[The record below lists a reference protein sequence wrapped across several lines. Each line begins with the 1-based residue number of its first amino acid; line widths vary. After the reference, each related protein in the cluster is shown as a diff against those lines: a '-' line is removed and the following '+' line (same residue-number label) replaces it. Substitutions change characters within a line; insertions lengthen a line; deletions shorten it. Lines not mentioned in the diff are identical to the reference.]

1 MTSSIFRY
9 RRYPA
14 ATLSMIFAA
23 LLGSCATP
31 MPLES
36 DPASAG
42 SPETM
47 PGRLQVTARVNG
59 RVQPDPTIAKPL
71 VQHIVERPPAGP
83 VPFENFAGEDGAV
96 SLNYVDADIRQIVRL
111 VLGDILKLNYSIEPG
126 VMGTVSIH
134 TSQPLRRDA
143 LLSTLEGLIE
153 QIGGTMT
160 FSNGIFRIGLAGDE
174 TKVPAFVAGANLGA
188 GSQVVTLRYA
198 SAQQLVAMLRPYV
211 GDAARMSA
219 DPGRNLLI
227 VSGTA
232 SARQNIIDLV
242 RVFDVDY
249 LAGQSYALFAAKSGD
264 PAKLIADLTA
274 ALQLSGDSPLSGA
287 IRLVAIEEASAVMVI
302 TQQPAYL
309 NRVAGLIAELER
321 VREDSGRQIHVYYL
335 KNTDA
340 ANVQPVLQRAV
351 NPPTGGATGEIAPG
365 ELPPTAAPARVT
377 SPADSF
383 MIAGIAL
390 QGANSGQM
398 APGAVNVGQQ
408 QQQPRSTEPQGDL
421 QQEANGANAR
431 GPQIIADRTNNAL
444 LVVATE
450 GEYATIEA
458 AIRKLDILPLQVLIE
473 ATIAEVTLN
482 DSLQY
487 GTQYYLLNGDTQAT
501 LSNAQSFTAT
511 PIDPTMPLTN
521 AQLFPG
527 TLAPNFPGFA
537 FARAV
542 GNQQFAIQAL
552 KKITDVEIISAPK
565 LLVLDNQL
573 ATLQVGQLVPTITQ
587 SATSVITS
595 GAPVVNNVQYQATG
609 VILTVTPRINS
620 GGLVTLDIQQ
630 EVSDVV
636 PTTTSSIDSPTFQQ
650 RKIQTKVVIQDG
662 ETVSL
667 AGLISDKRSKENTG
681 IPILQEIPLLGPLFS
696 TRTNSTTRT
705 ELLILLTP
713 RVVYDSRDARALT
726 DELRRKLEP
735 SRLVP

>member
-1 MTSSIFRY
+1 M
-9 RRYPA
+9 
-14 ATLSMIFAA
+14 
-23 LLGSCATP
+23 
-31 MPLES
+31 
-36 DPASAG
+36 
-42 SPETM
+42 
-47 PGRLQVTARVNG
+47 
-59 RVQPDPTIAKPL
+59 
-71 VQHIVERPPAGP
+71 
-83 VPFENFAGEDGAV
+83 
-96 SLNYVDADIRQIVRL
+96 
-111 VLGDILKLNYSIEPG
+111 
-126 VMGTVSIH
+126 
-134 TSQPLRRDA
+134 
-143 LLSTLEGLIE
+143 STLEGLLE
-153 QIGGTMT
+153 QVGATIT
-160 FSNGIFRIGLAGDE
+160 FNNGIFRIGLAGDE
-174 TKVPAFVAGANLGA
+174 AKVPALVADANLGA

-198 SAQQLVAMLRPYV
+198 SAQQLVTMLRPYV
-211 GDAARMSA
+211 GDAARMNA
-219 DPGRNLLI
+219 DPNRNVLI
-227 VSGTA
+227 LSGTA

-264 PAKLIADLTA
+264 PQKLITDLTA
-274 ALQLSGDSPLSGA
+274 ALQLTGDSPLAGA

-309 NRVAGLIAELER
+309 NRVAGLIAELDR
-321 VREDSGRQIHVYYL
+321 VRQDTGRQIHVYYL

-351 NPPTGGATGEIAPG
+351 NPPAGGAIGEIAPG
-365 ELPPTAAPARVT
+365 ELPPTATPARVT
-377 SPADSF
+377 TPQSSF
-383 MIAGIAL
+383 GFAGMAG

-398 APGAVNVGQQ
+398 APGATNVGQQ
-408 QQQPRSTEPQGDL
+408 QQPTPPAGPEADL
-421 QQEANGANAR
+421 PQEANGANAR

-444 LVVATE
+444 LIVATE

-458 AIRKLDILPLQVLIE
+458 AIRKLDILPMQVLIE
-473 ATIAEVTLN
+473 ATVAEVTLN
-482 DSLQY
+482 NSLQF

-501 LSNAQSFTAT
+501 LSNAQSPTAT
-511 PIDPTMPLTN
+511 PIDPAVTN

-527 TLAPNFPGFA
+527 TLAANFPGFA
-537 FARAV
+537 FARTI

-573 ATLQVGQLVPTITQ
+573 ATLQVGQLVPIITQ
-587 SATSVITS
+587 SATSVITT

-609 VILTVTPRINS
+609 VILTVTPRINT

-636 PTTTSSIDSPTFQQ
+636 PTTTSSINSPTFQQ

-667 AGLISDKRSKENTG
+667 AGLISDKRSRENSG
-681 IPILQEIPLLGPLFS
+681 IPILQEIPVLGPLFS
-696 TRTNSTTRT
+696 TRTNTTTRT

-713 RVVYDSRDARALT
+713 RVVNNSRDARALT